1 MATQTLSSF
10 ERRLLNRLQESL
22 PITPRPFRAV
32 AKELR
37 VTEERVLEGIE
48 ALKKKGIVR
57 RLGGVFSSRDMG
69 FKSTLVAAKVA
80 RARLGRIVGFV
91 NSFNEVTHNYLRTH
105 EFNLWFTLTAG
116 SRRRITGIL
125 KAIRGQAG
133 VERLI
138 ELPALKHYKVEVKF
152 SV

>member
-1 MATQTLSSF
+1 MATLTLCTF
-10 ERRLLNRLQESL
+10 ERRLLNRLQEGL
-22 PITPRPFRAV
+22 PVTPRPFKAV

-37 VTEERVLEGIE
+37 TTEARVLAGIE
-48 ALKKKGIVR
+48 ALNRKGIVR

-80 RARLGRIVGFV
+80 RARLDRVAGFV
-91 NSFNEVTHNYLRTH
+91 NSFREVTHNYLRTN
-105 EFNLWFTLTAG
+105 EFNLWFTLTAR
-116 SRRRITGIL
+116 SRRRIMEIQ
-125 KAIRGQAG
+125 KAIRKQPG

>member
-1 MATQTLSSF
+1 MATLTLCTF
-10 ERRLLNRLQESL
+10 ERRLLNRLQEGL
-22 PITPRPFRAV
+22 PVTPRPFKAV

-37 VTEERVLEGIE
+37 TTEARVLAGIE
-48 ALKKKGIVR
+48 ALNRKGIVR

-80 RARLGRIVGFV
+80 RARLDRVAGFV
-91 NSFNEVTHNYLRTH
+91 NSFHEVTHNYLRTN
-105 EFNLWFTLTAG
+105 EFNLWFTLTAR
-116 SRRRITGIL
+116 SRRRIMEIQ
-125 KAIRGQAG
+125 KAIRKQPG